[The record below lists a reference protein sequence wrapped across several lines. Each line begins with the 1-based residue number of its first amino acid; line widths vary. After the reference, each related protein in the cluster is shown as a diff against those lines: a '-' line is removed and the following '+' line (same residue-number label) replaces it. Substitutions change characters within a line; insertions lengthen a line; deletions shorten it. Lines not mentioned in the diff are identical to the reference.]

1 MKITAVFSGLVL
13 TAIVTL
19 AGAENSVLEVGKFGA
34 ANEGNT
40 LASGWRP
47 LEFKKIERH
56 TSYALVRDGERVVV
70 QAKSEASASGL
81 VRPMRIDPKEWP
93 IVTWSWKIANLVD
106 KADVTKKSGDDYP
119 ARIYITFEYDPAR
132 VGFFERA
139 KFEAVKLLY
148 GEYPPI
154 AAINYVWDGRAPA
167 GEIVSNAYTDRV
179 KMIVVESGGADVGR
193 WKEERRDVLA
203 DYKKAFG
210 ADPPV
215 ISGVAIMT
223 DTDNTGE
230 SAVAWYGDIAF
241 AKR

>member
-1 MKITAVFSGLVL
+1 MIALIVFAAVAIAEIEVL
-13 TAIVTL
+13 TVGRFSAASEGSAPP
-19 AGAENSVLEVGKFGA
+19 AG
-34 ANEGNT
+34 
-40 LASGWRP
+40 WQP
-47 LEFKKIERH
+47 LEFKKIPRH
-56 TSYALVRDGERVVV
+56 TSYTLVRDGEGVVV
-70 QAKSEASASGL
+70 EAKSEASASGL

-93 IVTWSWKIANLVD
+93 VVVWRWKISNLID
-106 KADVTKKSGDDYP
+106 KADVGTKSGDDYP

-132 VGFFERA
+132 LGFLERA

-154 AAINYVWDGRAPA
+154 AAINYIWEGRVPV

-179 KMIVVESGGADVGR
+179 KMIVVESGGTELGR

-203 DYKKAFG
+203 DYRRAFG
-210 ADPPV
+210 EDPPA

-230 SAVAWYGDIAF
+230 SAVARYGDIVF
-241 AKR
+241 LKK